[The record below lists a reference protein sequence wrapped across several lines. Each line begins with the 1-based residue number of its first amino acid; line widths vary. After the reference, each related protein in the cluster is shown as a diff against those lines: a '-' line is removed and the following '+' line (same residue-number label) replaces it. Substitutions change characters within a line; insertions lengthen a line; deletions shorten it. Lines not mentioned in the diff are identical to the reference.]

1 MATLL
6 RFLGMQQ
13 AINIPNDAHNH
24 DYMCASDGPG
34 DTRTQLEALG
44 FFFSIFA
51 IFEKFLKLRMKV

>member
-1 MATLL
+1 
-6 RFLGMQQ
+6 MQQ